1 MFLSKLV
8 LLPFR
13 YLNFHSAIWCNDMS
27 CISHVPNIFWVI
39 QSYLNHISHI
49 FSHNQ
54 GWGAYKSTNYAYI
67 FRTRHHSTT
76 IGWSSRRLILV
87 SQSHCGTPWR
97 CVFSRVAFA
106 SRGSHARLEVLC
118 SNASV
123 SDANAHAPTRPMHT
137 KHYMHGWRLAIRM
150 GRGVA
155 GAM

>member
-106 SRGSHARLEVLC
+106 SPRQPCALGSAMQQCEQRAYQMPMLTHQLVLC
-118 SNASV
+118 
-123 SDANAHAPTRPMHT
+123 
-137 KHYMHGWRLAIRM
+137 IRSTTCM
-150 GRGVA
+150 VGD
-155 GAM
+155 